1 MHKLQY
7 LRKEKIFYKMY
18 KICFG
23 ITINISIFSD
33 S

>member
-7 LRKEKIFYKMY
+7 LRKKKFYKMY
-18 KICFG
+18 KICFNV
-23 ITINISIFSD
+23 TINISVFSD